1 MIIHEKNKVRGSN
14 AKSSQKHVLSHNN
27 TDNDLDIKE
36 RSARW
41 IRWYSPEKKMRR
53 QFYFDICR
61 RKAFVK
67 HLFLVVY
74 HRCND
79 ALQKN
84 SSKSKH

>member
-27 TDNDLDIKE
+27 TDNDLDIKRDQQDE
-36 RSARW
+36 SADTALR
-41 IRWYSPEKKMRR
+41 KKMRR

-61 RKAFVK
+61 CKAFVK

-79 ALQKN
+79 AL
-84 SSKSKH
+84 